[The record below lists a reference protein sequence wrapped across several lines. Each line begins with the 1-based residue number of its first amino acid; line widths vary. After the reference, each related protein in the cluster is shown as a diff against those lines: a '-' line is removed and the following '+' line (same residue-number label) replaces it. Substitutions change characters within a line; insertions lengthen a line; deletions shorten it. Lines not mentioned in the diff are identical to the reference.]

1 MLTNQFPEVFLSNK
15 KIANKIARE
24 LKKGNIRKI
33 GPRLYTTN
41 LKDSPE
47 YIIRKHLWGIVSEYF
62 PDGFL
67 LLSD

>member
-15 KIANKIARE
+15 KIANKTARE

-41 LKDSPE
+41 LRDSPE
-47 YIIRKHLWGIVSEYF
+47 YIIKKHL
-62 PDGFL
+62 
-67 LLSD
+67 